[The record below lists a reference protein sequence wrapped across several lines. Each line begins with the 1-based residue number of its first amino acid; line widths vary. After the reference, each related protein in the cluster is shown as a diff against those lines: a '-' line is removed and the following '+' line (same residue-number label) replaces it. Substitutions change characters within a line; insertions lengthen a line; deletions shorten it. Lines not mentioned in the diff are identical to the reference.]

1 MNNISLYIC
10 HIIFIYSA
18 QWTLR
23 LFCILAVVKSAVI
36 NMECRYLF
44 DIWLS
49 FPLVHTQKRVLL
61 GQMVIVFLFFLRA
74 LPTFLYVAETVYIP
88 TNTRVI
94 FSTHTL
100 TTFVICCLWFVA
112 IQTGVRWY
120 LIVVLIW
127 ISLNMWKDVQHQ
139 SRS

>member
-1 MNNISLYIC
+1 MPHLLYLFSC
-10 HIIFIYSA
+10 

-23 LFCILAVVKSAVI
+23 LFRILAVVNSAVK
-36 NMECRYLF
+36 NMQCRYLF

-49 FPLVHTQKRVLL
+49 FPLVNTQKRVLL
-61 GQMVIVFLFFLRA
+61 GQMVNVFLFFFEDPPYFFVCCWDSLHSHQDKGY
-74 LPTFLYVAETVYIP
+74 FLHP
-88 TNTRVI
+88 HSHN
-94 FSTHTL
+94 
-100 TTFVICCLWFVA
+100 ICCLWFVA

-120 LIVVLIW
+120 LIVVLIC